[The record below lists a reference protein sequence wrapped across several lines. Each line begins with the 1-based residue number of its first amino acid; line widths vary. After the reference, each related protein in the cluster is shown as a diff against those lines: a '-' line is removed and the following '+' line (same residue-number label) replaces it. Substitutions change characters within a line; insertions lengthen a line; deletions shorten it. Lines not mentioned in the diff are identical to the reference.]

1 MTIATVV
8 NNVGEVEIQVDDLD
22 GGQSRTQCV
31 EVTLSLPP
39 GVQARPLIGTICCYS
54 DTQLVS
60 LTQLDRP
67 QRSIET
73 IALFDQWS
81 GTIENH

>member
-31 EVTLSLPP
+31 EVTPVFATRSAGEAPNWHNLLPLCHSTSQFNP
-39 GVQARPLIGTICCYS
+39 AG
-54 DTQLVS
+54 
-60 LTQLDRP
+60 
-67 QRSIET
+67 
-73 IALFDQWS
+73 
-81 GTIENH
+81 

>member
-31 EVTLSLPP
+31 EVTPVFATRSA
-39 GVQARPLIGTICCYS
+39 GEPLIGTICCHS
-54 DTQLVS
+54 ATQLVS
-60 LTQLDRP
+60 LTQLDDLSP
-67 QRSIET
+67 
-73 IALFDQWS
+73 LY
-81 GTIENH
+81 